1 MRADPER
8 SVNTG
13 STAHPA
19 QPKAAASPPQ
29 CARKMP
35 GSMDFTFVM
44 MGLKR
49 ICASRS
55 RSRSTLSNFDNPD
68 PFSVQSTH
76 SPRIMSQLML
86 MLMLMLVWSGRRPIT
101 QTQKKAMEVVTQV
114 VLSAIER

>member
-8 SVNTG
+8 SVKTG

-68 PFSVQSTH
+68 PFSVQSIY

-86 MLMLMLVWSGRRPIT
+86 MLVWSGSRPIT

>member
-86 MLMLMLVWSGRRPIT
+86 MLVWSGRRPIT

-114 VLSAIER
+114 VLSALER

>member
-8 SVNTG
+8 SVKTG

-86 MLMLMLVWSGRRPIT
+86 VWSSRRPTT
-101 QTQKKAMEVVTQV
+101 QTQRKAMDVVNQV
-114 VLSAIER
+114 VLKAIHR